1 MPWRH
6 STKNNLRSRNN
17 DFLTLAQRIFCAHYN
32 IIEHKNKTLSSQS
45 IKNVV
50 QNFVQTGLTIDKP
63 RSSRPKNIE
72 RVKAS
77 VREQNGLTTR
87 KRLAS

>member
-6 STKNNLRSRNN
+6 STKKNLRSVYESYRNN
-17 DFLTLAQRIFCAHYN
+17 DFSTLAQRIFCVHYN
-32 IIEHKNKTLSSQS
+32 FIEHKNKTLSSQS
-45 IKNVV
+45 IKKLV

-72 RVKAS
+72 RVNNLIS
-77 VREQNGLTTR
+77 VC
-87 KRLAS
+87 S